1 MNPMQAARLDSAFAP
16 SAPPPAPTLWAALG
30 LIALYFVLQYLVG
43 AVVGL
48 LVGLS
53 VGLLHGFRHGEA
65 MEQIQALLV
74 RPDVNAVMVIL
85 TLLITA
91 TVTLILARRR
101 WPALWPLSAPPGFG
115 FARPSQAGYY
125 ALAFALGLMLP
136 FLGGLLTQW
145 FAQGHEVSQDIK
157 DLGASA
163 SPLLR
168 LPLALLVVTLGPLV
182 EELLF
187 RGVLLSAALR
197 YAPSG
202 VAIFITAALFACV
215 HLPDLGFLWYAL
227 PNLLVLGAVL
237 AWLRLASGSVWPAV
251 LAHGVNNALAVV
263 SWFVVSGHTPGA

>member
-1 MNPMQAARLDSAFAP
+1 MEAPRLDSAFTPAAP
-16 SAPPPAPTLWAALG
+16 SLWAALG
-30 LIALYFVLQYLVG
+30 LIALYFLLQYLVG

-48 LVGLS
+48 LVGLT

-65 MEQIQALLV
+65 LAQIQQWLV
-74 RPDVNAVMVIL
+74 QPDVNALMVIL

-91 TVTLILARRR
+91 SVTLLLARRR
-101 WPALWPLSAPPGFG
+101 WPALWPLPAPPGFG
-115 FARPSQAGYY
+115 FAAPAQPGYY

-157 DLGASA
+157 QLGAAA

-168 LPLALLVVTLGPLV
+168 FPLALLVVTVGPLV

-187 RGVLLSAALR
+187 RGVLFSSALR
-197 YAPSG
+197 YAPPG
-202 VAIFITAALFACV
+202 VAMFITAALFACV

-227 PNLLVLGAVL
+227 PNLLVLGMVL
-237 AWLRLASGSVWPAV
+237 AWLRVASGSLWPAV
-251 LAHGVNNALAVV
+251 LAHAVNNALAVV
-263 SWFVVSGHTPGA
+263 SWFLVSGQAPTG

>member
-1 MNPMQAARLDSAFAP
+1 MPASRLDSAFTP
-16 SAPPPAPTLWAALG
+16 SAPPVAPTLWAALG

-48 LVGLS
+48 LVGVT
-53 VGLLHGFRHGEA
+53 VGLLHGLHHGEA
-65 MEQIQALLV
+65 LAQIQQWLV
-74 RPDVNAVMVIL
+74 QPDVNALMVIL

-91 TVTLILARRR
+91 TVTLLLARRR
-101 WPALWPLSAPPGFG
+101 WPALWTLSAPPGFG
-115 FARPSQAGYY
+115 FARASQPGYY

-145 FAQGHEVSQDIK
+145 FARGHEVSQDIK
-157 DLGASA
+157 QLGAAA

-168 LPLALLVVTLGPLV
+168 MPLALLVVTVGPLV

-187 RGVLLSAALR
+187 RGVLFSAALR
-197 YAPSG
+197 YASPG
-202 VAIFITAALFACV
+202 VAMFITAALFACV

-227 PNLLVLGAVL
+227 PNLLVLGMVL

-251 LAHGVNNALAVV
+251 LAHAVNNVLAVV
-263 SWFVVSGHTPGA
+263 SWFLVSGQTPGA

>member
-1 MNPMQAARLDSAFAP
+1 MEAPRLDSAFTPAATPAAP
-16 SAPPPAPTLWAALG
+16 SLWAALG
-30 LIALYFVLQYLVG
+30 LIALYFLLQYLVG

-48 LVGLS
+48 LVGLT

-65 MEQIQALLV
+65 LAQIQQWLV
-74 RPDVNAVMVIL
+74 QPDVNALMVIL

-91 TVTLILARRR
+91 SVTLLLARRR
-101 WPALWPLSAPPGFG
+101 WPALWPLPAPPGFG
-115 FARPSQAGYY
+115 FAAPAQPGYY

-157 DLGASA
+157 QLGAAA

-168 LPLALLVVTLGPLV
+168 FPLALLVVTVGPLV

-187 RGVLLSAALR
+187 RGVLFSSALR
-197 YAPSG
+197 YAPPG
-202 VAIFITAALFACV
+202 VAMFITAALFACV

-227 PNLLVLGAVL
+227 PNLLVLGMVL

-263 SWFVVSGHTPGA
+263 SWFLVTGP